1 MKGERNGEGKVQET
15 REKEQV
21 GFSIGGERIIFSFG
35 CIIPG
40 NLRFCPSLLKDLY
53 SEHDGC

>member
-1 MKGERNGEGKVQET
+1 MGRGKYRKPGRRSKLGLVLEEKGL
-15 REKEQV
+15 
-21 GFSIGGERIIFSFG
+21 FFSFG